1 MFYYINY
8 FNELIKSGS
17 VFWFCALLGTGMFFI
32 QFIIN
37 IFGSANQE
45 DFDVGDFT
53 DTSSNT
59 TDHAA
64 DARKFKWLS
73 MQAFTGFLMMF
84 GWTAL
89 TCQFEFGLTIIP
101 TLGISLAAGVFAA
114 FIIRSIFKLAKKL
127 QSTGTAYRIED
138 ALGKEGYVYHAIPKN
153 GTGKVSLSLQNLTHE
168 IDAVSHNS
176 AELASFTR
184 VKIIEIKDSRTVVVT
199 PI

>member
-8 FNELIKSGS
+8 FNELIRSGS

-37 IFGSANQE
+37 IFGSVNQE
-45 DFDVGDFT
+45 DFDVGDAT
-53 DTSSNT
+53 HDS
-59 TDHAA
+59 A

-73 MQAFTGFLMMF
+73 MQAITGFLMMF

-168 IDAVSHNS
+168 IDAVSS
-176 AELASFTR
+176 YSEELASFTR